1 MIRVA
6 CAIIFHENKILATQ
20 RGPQMRMPFKWEFPG
35 GKVEPGETP
44 EQCIEREI
52 FEELRIQI
60 EISGSLESVIYEYP
74 DISIELI
81 PFTAKMTAGSITLRE
96 HMTYQWLNIP
106 ELNSLDWAEADLK
119 IVEQLIQFRS

>member
-44 EQCIEREI
+44 EECIAREI
-52 FEELRIQI
+52 FEELDIKI
-60 EISGSLESVIYEYP
+60 EITGTLKSVIYEYP

-81 PFTAKMTAGSITLRE
+81 PFTAKMTAGSITIRE
-96 HMTYQWLNIP
+96 HMRYEWL
-106 ELNSLDWAEADLK
+106 SLDELKLLDWTEADLK
-119 IVEQLIQFRS
+119 IVDELIQFMK